1 MTEELKEYLQSIVD
15 LSDEQKYAL
24 GKDSLNKF
32 LNGLVRGGIPKDQL
46 KDIVIGFV
54 RFFVSADRSCTTGE
68 YNFFR
73 AVTGWEISPDQFFD
87 LTNGGAAE
95 EYQKAVYEFA
105 GILNDED
112 RTALVVWGAAM
123 LSSDNAI
130 TKEEADMIDRL
141 LNC

>member
-1 MTEELKEYLQSIVD
+1 MTQELKEYLQGIVN
-15 LSDEQKYAL
+15 LSDEDKVAL

-32 LNGLVRGGIPKDQL
+32 LNGLVRGGIPKEQL
-46 KDIVIGFV
+46 QDIVIGFV

-68 YNFFR
+68 YNFFK
-73 AVTGWEISPDQFFD
+73 AVTGFNISPDEFFD

-105 GILNDED
+105 GILNNED
-112 RTALVVWGAAM
+112 RVALVVFGAAL
-123 LSSDNAI
+123 LSSDDAI
-130 TKEEADMIDRL
+130 TPEEADMIDRL